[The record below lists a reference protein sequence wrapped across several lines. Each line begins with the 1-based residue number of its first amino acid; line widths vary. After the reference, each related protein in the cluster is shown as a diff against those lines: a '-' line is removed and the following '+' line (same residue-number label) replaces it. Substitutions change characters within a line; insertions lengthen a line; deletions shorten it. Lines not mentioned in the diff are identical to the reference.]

1 MFKKIVDYLMQVRA
15 EMAKVSWPTRAEMM
29 ESTKIILV
37 LSVILAVAV
46 FAVDR
51 VLSYALEKLL

>member
-1 MFKKIVDYLMQVRA
+1 MFKKIFDYLSQVRT

-37 LSVILAVAV
+37 MSLILAVAV

-51 VLSYALEKLL
+51 VLSFALEKLL